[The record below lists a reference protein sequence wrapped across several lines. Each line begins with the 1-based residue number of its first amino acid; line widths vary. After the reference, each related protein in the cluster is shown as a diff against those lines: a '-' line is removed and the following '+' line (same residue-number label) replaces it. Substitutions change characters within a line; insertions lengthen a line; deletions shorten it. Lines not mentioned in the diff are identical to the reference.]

1 MSTANPHEAREQG
14 VTSASLQFTLPV
26 AHCVRTQGESRVG
39 QSGCAGGRTHCVSTR
54 LNSPELSALQSDA
67 KVSHKRL
74 GALLREAYF
83 YTQGPHVPAVNATAW
98 DRLADTLDELQNV
111 TLLVNSGQL
120 PDNLLP
126 ALSATLDGVNAL
138 REALIGKEGDEYEG

>member
-1 MSTANPHEAREQG
+1 MSTAKPHEAREQG

-26 AHCVRTQGESRVG
+26 AHCVRAQGSRVG
-39 QSGCAGGRTHCVSTR
+39 QSGCPGGRNHCVSTR
-54 LNSPELSALQSDA
+54 LNSAELSALQSDA

-83 YTQGPHVPAVNATAW
+83 YTQGPHVPAVNAEAW

-120 PDNLLP
+120 PENLLP

-138 REALIGKEGDEYEG
+138 REALIGKEGAEYEG

>member
-1 MSTANPHEAREQG
+1 MSAAKPHEAREQG
-14 VTSASLQFTLPV
+14 VTSASLRFTLPV
-26 AHCVRTQGESRVG
+26 AHCVRAQGSRVG
-39 QSGCAGGRTHCVSTR
+39 QSGCTGGRNHCVSTR
-54 LNSPELSALQSDA
+54 LNSAELSALQSDA

-74 GALLREAYF
+74 GALLRETYF
-83 YTQGPHVPAVNATAW
+83 HGQGPHIPAVNAAAW

-120 PDNLLP
+120 PENLLP

-138 REALIGKEGDEYEG
+138 RESLIGKEADEHEG